1 MKYEHIL
8 RVYFGS
14 SVAYL
19 LTNSAILS
27 LRIIIA
33 VTLFIVME
41 QWNVDMTW
49 KYISVYIFFSRKRNQ
64 FQ

>member
-27 LRIIIA
+27 LRIIKV
-33 VTLFIVME
+33 VTLSIVIA
-41 QWNVDMTW
+41 QW
-49 KYISVYIFFSRKRNQ
+49 I
-64 FQ
+64 